1 MAPQPHI
8 PSLTH
13 LRDFARS
20 RAAGRQTHVA
30 LDKAQVTAPRE
41 DRFPSFAYERFLTS
55 TIAYVTAGRRS
66 DALERAYE
74 TGPQRMA
81 ASYQAAARG
90 LGPLLDDLDVVAARR
105 RQHNVVVLDPGTENG
120 LVSLRLH
127 LLLDLADSS
136 TVAAHLYFPAQALTP
151 VELQIMES
159 AVTLAAEQIDP
170 ALVPAIIRVRSGS
183 IVWIGDDAAT
193 ADRIDALRA
202 VSTAYQDE
210 WDSQE

>member
-1 MAPQPHI
+1 MAPQLHV

-13 LRDFARS
+13 LRDFARA
-20 RAAGRQTHVA
+20 RAAGRRTHVA
-30 LDKAQVTAPRE
+30 LDKAQVTAPRG

-55 TIAYVTAGRRS
+55 TIAYITAGRRG
-66 DALERAYE
+66 DALARAHE

-105 RQHNVVVLDPGTENG
+105 RQHNVVVVGPGTEDG
-120 LVSLRLH
+120 IVSLRLH
-127 LLLDLADSS
+127 LLLDLAGGP
-136 TVAAHLYFPAQALTP
+136 TVAAHLYFPEQALTA
-151 VELQIMES
+151 VELRVMET
-159 AVTLAAEQIDP
+159 AVALAAEQVDP

-183 IVWIGDDAAT
+183 IIWVGDDAA
-193 ADRIDALRA
+193 ADDRIGALCA